1 MVSVNATDTP
11 GRTSERHRNNQNTDN
26 NQKHRQSG
34 KLWFREVLTQ
44 ENAAWGRPDRRSG
57 RPLTVSEGFLL
68 QEVRDVQV
76 ILAAAG
82 EIGLNNGRKVDVE
95 S

>member
-1 MVSVNATDTP
+1 MVQGSCDT
-11 GRTSERHRNNQNTDN
+11 GNVDQERP
-26 NQKHRQSG
+26 
-34 KLWFREVLTQ
+34 E
-44 ENAAWGRPDRRSG
+44 RRSG
-57 RPLTVSEGFLL
+57 RPADSQGGFLL

>member
-1 MVSVNATDTP
+1 MLTRG
-11 GRTSERHRNNQNTDN
+11 GRI
-26 NQKHRQSG
+26 
-34 KLWFREVLTQ
+34 
-44 ENAAWGRPDRRSG
+44 AAPG

>member
-1 MVSVNATDTP
+1 LVQGSCETGNVDRERP
-11 GRTSERHRNNQNTDN
+11 ERT
-26 NQKHRQSG
+26 
-34 KLWFREVLTQ
+34 
-44 ENAAWGRPDRRSG
+44 SG
-57 RPLTVSEGFLL
+57 RPLTVSGGFLL

-82 EIGLNNGRKVDVE
+82 EIGLNNGREVDVE